1 MQFRQTDQRRDQIT
15 RFPQNRR
22 EQITAAGKAGR
33 GARGWADLKSEEWCA
48 LREEEEQAEGAATE
62 AEPEEGQEEA
72 RRTSAV
78 SA

>member
-48 LREEEEQAEGAATE
+48 LREEEEQAEEGAAAE
-62 AEPEEGQEEA
+62 AEGQEEA